1 MIPEISFH
9 HMNYPNL
16 ISSKL
21 PNVGTT
27 IFTVMSKLA
36 ADHNAINLSQGFPD
50 FNCDKDLIGLVNKYM
65 LAGNNQYAPMAG
77 LMSLRET
84 IAAKTEEIYS
94 AKYDPETEITVTAGA
109 TQAIFTAISAII
121 REGDEVIIFEP
132 AYDCYQPAIELNG
145 GKTIY
150 LQLKA
155 PNYSIDWEELKKV
168 VNHHT
173 KMIIINTPHNPTG
186 SIMTAGDMARLE
198 KLTKG
203 TDIVI
208 ISDEV
213 YEHIIFDGYEHQSVA
228 RYPRLAERS
237 FIISSFGK
245 TFHTTGWKIGY
256 CVAPKNL
263 MAEFRK
269 VHQFMVFCCNTPIQH
284 ALAEYLKNKS
294 NYKNLGT
301 FYQKKRDY
309 FINLI
314 KNSKFN
320 FEPASGTY
328 FQLLRYNA
336 ISKEKD
342 TNFSIRLTKEF
353 GVASIPISVF
363 YHNAVDNR
371 VLRFCFAKKEETL
384 EKAAEILNKI

>member
-1 MIPEISFH
+1 
-9 HMNYPNL
+9 MNYPNL
-16 ISSKL
+16 IGSKL

-50 FNCDKDLIGLVNKYM
+50 FNCDKELIALVNKHM
-65 LAGNNQYAPMAG
+65 LAGSNQYAPMAG
-77 LMSLRET
+77 LMSLREA
-84 IAAKTEEIYS
+84 IATKTEELYS
-94 AKYDPETEITVTAGA
+94 AKYDPETEITITAGA
-109 TQAIFTAISAII
+109 TQAIFTAISAVI

-155 PNYSIDWEELKKV
+155 PSYMIDWEELKKV
-168 VNHHT
+168 VNYRT

-186 SIMTAGDMARLE
+186 SIMTASDMAKLE

-203 TDIVI
+203 TDII
-208 ISDEV
+208 IVSDEV

-228 RYPRLAERS
+228 RYPKLAERS

-245 TFHTTGWKIGY
+245 TFHTTGWKMGY

-269 VHQFMVFCCNTPIQH
+269 VHQFLVFCCNTPIQH
-284 ALAEYLKNKS
+284 ALAEYLKTKG
-294 NYKNLGT
+294 NYLDLGT
-301 FYQKKRDY
+301 FYQQKRDY
-309 FINLI
+309 FIKLI
-314 KNSKFN
+314 KDSKFK

-328 FQLLRYNA
+328 FQLLRYNT

-342 TNFSIRLTKEF
+342 SNFAMRLTKEF
-353 GVASIPISVF
+353 GIASIPISVF
-363 YHNAVDNR
+363 YHNNVDNK

-384 EKAAEILNKI
+384 EKAAEILNRI